1 MHEGPKQAWLKA
13 LRSGEFAQ
21 GKRVLIARD
30 DEGLTRY
37 CCLGVAC
44 ILAMNAGVEGLELQ
58 FSYADDEIDVDED
71 VEELGI
77 RGNTTIGV
85 FVSQVEVPYADGTI
99 RTLDNRDAELLPEPV
114 RKWLGVLDNNP
125 DTEVLDPTSHVR
137 RMNLAQL
144 NDAGRTFAEIADIIE
159 RDL

>member
-30 DEGLTRY
+30 DDEEVTRY

-44 ILAMNAGVEGLELQ
+44 ILAMNAGVDLSLE
-58 FSYADDEIDVDED
+58 FEPAGAEIDVDDDTKEVGVHED
-71 VEELGI
+71 
-77 RGNTTIGV
+77 TPIGV
-85 FVSQVEVPYADGTI
+85 FVSSLVLERMDGGVDI
-99 RTLDNRDAELLPEPV
+99 VAMRDAELLPRPV
-114 RKWLGVLDNNP
+114 QEWLGLADNNP
-125 DTEVLDPTSHVR
+125 DVATERQS
-137 RMNLAQL
+137 LAGL
-144 NDAGRTFAEIADIIE
+144 NDQGRTFAEIADIIE